1 MKLNSKQLRQM
12 IMEEL
17 SPLTEVPSWP
27 DAGAAEHDEPALSP
41 HFRRK
46 ANARWNEVVT
56 KAAEV
61 YSVSGPRQAGTNPNI
76 PQESAQANFEGLI
89 NSLQTMVDEMHG
101 SYPQDWWEVTDR
113 IRQS

>member
-1 MKLNSKQLRQM
+1 
-12 IMEEL
+12 MEEL
-17 SPLTEVPSWP
+17 SPLTEVTHAEAGELGLT
-27 DAGAAEHDEPALSP
+27 DAELDEPALSP

-89 NSLQTMVDEMHG
+89 NSLQTMVDEMQG